1 MPTLFRKVQDQA
13 ASRRSLA
20 LGTIFIPWHFNQ
32 VPAAQE
38 RAMTITYPTVLI
50 VEDEP
55 IVRMYEAELAEG
67 AGFVTLQAKNAE
79 EALNKLDGAE
89 PIHILLTDVNMPGGV
104 DGLTLANIVRE
115 RWPEIKVVVVSA
127 HVDSHEPEPP
137 RGIAYLH
144 KPFTHQELIGA
155 LLSVV

>member
-1 MPTLFRKVQDQA
+1 
-13 ASRRSLA
+13 
-20 LGTIFIPWHFNQ
+20 
-32 VPAAQE
+32 
-38 RAMTITYPTVLI
+38 MTIAYPTVLI

-67 AGFVTLQAKNAE
+67 AGFITLQANNAND
-79 EALNKLDGAE
+79 ALKKLDGAK
-89 PIHILLTDVNMPGGV
+89 PIQILLTDVNMPGSI

-127 HVDSHEPEPP
+127 HVDSREPEPP
-137 RGIAYLH
+137 TGIAYLH
-144 KPFTHQELIGA
+144 KPFTHGEFVAA